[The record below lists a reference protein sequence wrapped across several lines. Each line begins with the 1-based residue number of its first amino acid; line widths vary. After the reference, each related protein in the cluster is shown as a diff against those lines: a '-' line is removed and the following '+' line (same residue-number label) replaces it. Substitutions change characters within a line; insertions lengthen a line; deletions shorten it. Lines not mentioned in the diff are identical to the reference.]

1 MVGGIFAILDDIAML
16 MDDTAAVT
24 KISVKNTVPLL
35 GDDLAVNAE
44 KAAGYNASRELPVL
58 WAITKGSFRNKLII
72 LPIAFILSAVA
83 PWLISPILVLGGL
96 YLSFEGAE
104 VIYHY
109 LRSKFKKDVHHE
121 DSGKKLTE
129 EQKIKSAIVTDFIL
143 SIEIVVV
150 ALGSVIDQP
159 FVMQLVVVSFIALLA
174 TVGVYGIVALLVRMD
189 DIGYYIIEKAETNSL
204 KEKFG
209 KLLVTSLPK
218 VIKVLSVVGTVAML
232 LVAGS
237 LISHHVEFIHHF
249 YNEHFSMIP
258 LIAFDFILALVVGA
272 ILLTFI
278 TLFTP
283 IVPDPSDK

>member
-35 GDDLAVNAE
+35 GDDLALNAE
-44 KAAGYNASRELPVL
+44 KASGYNASRELPVL

-72 LPIAFILSAVA
+72 LPIAFILSAIA

-109 LRSKFKKDVHHE
+109 LRSKFKKNVHHE
-121 DSGKKLTE
+121 DSAKKLTE

-150 ALGSVIDQP
+150 ALGSVIEQP
-159 FVMQLVVVSFIALLA
+159 FMMQLVVVSFIAVLA

-189 DIGYYIIEKAETNSL
+189 DIGYYIIEKAGANSL

-218 VIKVLSVVGTVAML
+218 VIKVLSVVGTVAMYN
-232 LVAGS
+232 VPRKNTQ
-237 LISHHVEFIHHF
+237 IKKYF
-249 YNEHFSMIP
+249 YS
-258 LIAFDFILALVVGA
+258 
-272 ILLTFI
+272 
-278 TLFTP
+278 
-283 IVPDPSDK
+283 